1 MQYFQMFANSF
12 LDPPRK
18 LMNIAQ
24 KEVIL
29 EKTSKSET
37 EVLDVRKNNA

>member
-12 LDPPRK
+12 LVQPRK

-29 EKTSKSET
+29 EKASKSET
-37 EVLDVRKNNA
+37 EVMDVRKNNA